1 MTRPCWDELEQTV
14 RIANA
19 RPGAGRA
26 LPCKIR
32 NSAPL
37 DYGSGAAPSAT
48 ARRRFQLPRPGR
60 AACGGPHWLLVI
72 FGFLG
77 RTGEQLPTRS
87 QRDRSG
93 IALGAAV
100 TRLASAGRNNVADRQ
115 GVA

>member
-37 DYGSGAAPSAT
+37 DYGSGTAPSAI
-48 ARRRFQLPRPGR
+48 ARRRFQLPRPGEPYAINPNR
-60 AACGGPHWLLVI
+60 YLVV